1 MIKNEAPAR
10 FRAAQRAG
18 VGPSYNRRSLLPSG
32 DIWITNPRARAT
44 GPQERLLPRYAEA
57 QLALAKHGLRLLT
70 TGIPD
75 RGPTQLPL
83 EYRRLLDELAARPT
97 EDGGLTREEA
107 FALEGLL
114 PEVP

>member
-1 MIKNEAPAR
+1 M
-10 FRAAQRAG
+10 
-18 VGPSYNRRSLLPSG
+18 RSP
-32 DIWITNPRARAT
+32 
-44 GPQERLLPRYAEA
+44 LPRYAEA

-107 FALEGLL
+107 FAPNLSNLRWSLRTTTWSRRRLTSVIGTCLSCTL
-114 PEVP
+114 AHVNAVG

>member
-10 FRAAQRAG
+10 FRALSVPESVPRITDDHCYR
-18 VGPSYNRRSLLPSG
+18 PG

-44 GPQERLLPRYAEA
+44 GPQERLLPRHAEA
-57 QLALAKHGLRLLT
+57 QLALATHRPRLLT

-75 RGPTQLPL
+75 RGPTQLPW

-97 EDGGLTREEA
+97 EGAG
-107 FALEGLL
+107 
-114 PEVP
+114 